1 MKRIQLTMAA
11 LMVAAG
17 LVSTGGAFGQT
28 SDGVSRVNVQK
39 SDSKKVR
46 LYTPSGVEMAIIDAD
61 GTTLYKG
68 DVRARAGQGT
78 SINLANLPDGHYF
91 LTATNNDFWL
101 SQGLTIRND
110 QVSVDVQN
118 ASALVKP
125 TLVPYGKNKFE
136 IAMPG
141 TKMVNI
147 ALYDRI
153 NTLVFSETYEKGEAH
168 RFDLNRLPEGDYTF
182 VVGPDFKQFTERIAV
197 QR

>member
-1 MKRIQLTMAA
+1 MAA

-17 LVSTGGAFGQT
+17 LVSTGGVYGQT

-46 LYTPSGVEMAIIDAD
+46 LYTPAGVDMAILDAN

-68 DVRARAGQGT
+68 EVQAHAQKGT
-78 SINLANLPDGHYF
+78 SINLANLPDGHYY

-110 QVSVDVQN
+110 QVSVDAQD

-141 TKMVNI
+141 AKTVNI
-147 ALYDRI
+147 ALYDRV
-153 NTLVFSETYEKGEAH
+153 NALVFSETYDKGEIH